1 MKVILLADVKKLGKK
16 GDVLEVAEGYGR
28 NFLIPRGLAAEA
40 SQGKLRELAEMQKIE
55 ERKKAQQ
62 AQEAQ
67 EIAQKIK
74 EVEVKVA
81 VKVGEGGKL
90 FGAISNKDISEQ
102 LKKQHNIKVDRKKIE
117 LKSPIKSL
125 GAYNINVKLH
135 PKVQTELKVMVV
147 EE

>member
-28 NFLIPRGLAAEA
+28 NFLIPRGLAVEA
-40 SQGKLRELAEMQKIE
+40 SQGKLREMAEI
-55 ERKKAQQ
+55 KKAEQQ
-62 AQEAQ
+62 KREQLAQEAR
-67 EIAQKIK
+67 
-74 EVEVKVA
+74 EVAEKLKDITVKVP

-102 LKKQHNIKVDRKKIE
+102 LKEQYNLEIDRKKIE
-117 LKSPIKSL
+117 LKNPIKSL
-125 GAYNINVKLH
+125 GTFNITVKLH

-147 EE
+147 EG